1 MSANIIDKIFDN
13 SEDGKP
19 NYAIDLIDGTRL
31 YSRGVVL
38 NPLPKIGDAIDY
50 TVVNTKTSANGNQYT
65 NVKDVSIS
73 NPPSMD
79 SDMDDDISQ
88 VPPITRNMPQSRPF
102 TNGNGKDSTARKDIF
117 VTGVVGRSMGSGH
130 FNVED
135 INDLTKNAVKSFN
148 ENLA

>member
-1 MSANIIDKIFDN
+1 
-13 SEDGKP
+13 
-19 NYAIDLIDGTRL
+19 
-31 YSRGVVL
+31 
-38 NPLPKIGDAIDY
+38 
-50 TVVNTKTSANGNQYT
+50 
-65 NVKDVSIS
+65 
-73 NPPSMD
+73 MD

-88 VPPITRNMPQSRPF
+88 VPPNTRNMPQSRPF

>member
-19 NYAIDLIDGTRL
+19 NYAIDLIDGSRL
-31 YSRGVVL
+31 YARGVVL

-88 VPPITRNMPQSRPF
+88 VHQPKPVSRPF
-102 TNGNGKDSTARKDIF
+102 SNGNGKDQTARKDIF

-135 INDLTKNAVKSFN
+135 INDLTKNAVKAFN